1 MGMEKGWKQWKAW
14 IKEKGLEKYFRRDNL
29 LILVLGGILL
39 VIIALPAGED
49 NGAGKKRDSITGES
63 GTAGQ
68 GEDSTGTGLGS
79 GMVDMTGTMQGSMAE
94 EAYAAYLEAHLTEV
108 LENMEGVGKV
118 RVMVTIKSSQEL
130 VVEKE
135 ETTSRS
141 STDEKDA
148 QGGSRESIQWANGES
163 VVYRTNGSLSE
174 PYVIKTLK
182 PQVEGV
188 LVVAEGAG
196 TGNINRTITE
206 IVQALFGVEA
216 HKVKVVRMEGME
228 ENN

>member
-1 MGMEKGWKQWKAW
+1 MGKGWKQWKTW

-39 VIIALPAGED
+39 VIIALPAKESSG
-49 NGAGKKRDSITGES
+49 NGKSNTGGES
-63 GTAGQ
+63 GTAWQQDNGSPDIAWGSETADVADAAQ
-68 GEDSTGTGLGS
+68 GHVT
-79 GMVDMTGTMQGSMAE
+79 E
-94 EAYAAYLEAHLTEV
+94 EEYAAYLEAHLTEI
-108 LENMEGVGKV
+108 LEDMEGVGRV

-135 ETTSRS
+135 ESASRS
-141 STDEKDA
+141 STNEKDA
-148 QGGSRESIQWANGES
+148 QGGSRVGGQWENGES
-163 VVYRTNGSLSE
+163 VVYRTDGSLSE
-174 PYVIKTLK
+174 PYVVKTLK

-216 HKVKVVRMEGME
+216 HKVKVVRMESAE
-228 ENN
+228 EK

>member
-79 GMVDMTGTMQGSMAE
+79 MAE

-148 QGGSRESIQWANGES
+148 QGGSRESIQWENGES